1 MYLKSIDKNETNKA
15 TFTVA
20 SDAAEFEKAV
30 QEAYLKNKKD
40 VYIPGF
46 RKGKAPRQVIE
57 GMYGREVFY
66 QDAMDELAP
75 DGYDA
80 GVKEGELRVV
90 GQPRITNVQVTDD
103 KCVEFTFDV
112 TLYPVPVLG
121 QYKGIEAYKKQ
132 EKVSDETVDEE
143 IKVIQ
148 KRNARM
154 LNVDRAAEMG
164 DTVDIDF
171 EGFLNG
177 EPFDGGS
184 AQGHSLELGSN
195 AFVPGFEEQLVG
207 LKPGDEKDIDITF
220 PENYTEELA
229 GKPVVF
235 HVKVNEVSAPE
246 YPELDDEFAKDVSE
260 FDTFAE
266 YWADVR
272 DGLQKKL
279 DDEAEKNF
287 KDLLI
292 RKACEAM
299 EVEIPAVMVEEKV
312 DEFLYNYASQFGMNP
327 RDMSR
332 AELLK
337 LFGMDENT
345 VNYMIRPSA
354 EMQVKSE
361 LLLEAIAQAEN
372 LVPSEEEL
380 EAYWEKMA
388 KNVGAT
394 VEDAKR
400 YLSEEFVKEELKRDQ
415 ALELLVA
422 SAIATDK
429 PEEPE
434 KPEKPEAAEEAKAE
448 ETAEEAPK
456 PKARKPRAK
465 KAKAEEPK
473 AEEAEAPAASE
484 EKAE

>member
-1 MYLKSIDKNETNKA
+1 MYLKSIDRNETNKA

-20 SDAAEFEKAV
+20 ADASEFEKAV
-30 QEAYLKNKKD
+30 QQAYLKNKKD

-75 DGYDA
+75 GGYEA

-90 GQPRITNVQVTDD
+90 GQPRVTNVQVTDD
-103 KCVEFTFDV
+103 KGVEFTFDV

-121 QYKGIEAYKKQ
+121 KYKGIEAYKKQ
-132 EKVSDETVDEE
+132 ETVSDEAVDEE
-143 IKVIQ
+143 IKTIQ

-171 EGFLNG
+171 DGFLNG
-177 EPFDGGS
+177 EPFEGGS
-184 AQGHSLELGSN
+184 AKGHSLELGSN
-195 AFVPGFEEQLVG
+195 SFVPGFEEQLVG
-207 LKPGDEKDIDITF
+207 MKAGEEKDIDITF
-220 PENYTEELA
+220 PENYTEDLA
-229 GKPVVF
+229 GKAVVF

-260 FDTFAE
+260 FDTFEE
-266 YWADVR
+266 YRADVR
-272 DGLQKKL
+272 SNLQKKL

-287 KDLLI
+287 KDTLV

-299 EVEIPAVMVEEKV
+299 QVEIPDVMVEEKI
-312 DEFLYNYASQFGMNP
+312 DEFLYNYASQFGMNAG
-327 RDMSR
+327 DMSR
-332 AELLK
+332 ADLMK
-337 LFGMDENT
+337 LFGMNEDSI
-345 VNYMIRPSA
+345 NYMIRPSA

-361 LLLEAIAQAEN
+361 LLLEAIAAAEN
-372 LVPSEEEL
+372 LVPSEEEM

-400 YLSEEFVKEELKRDQ
+400 YLSEAFVKEELKRDQ

-429 PEEPE
+429 PEEAP
-434 KPEKPEAAEEAKAE
+434 AAEETKTE

-473 AEEAEAPAASE
+473 AEEAEAPADAE
-484 EKAE
+484 EKTE